1 MHANISGYA
10 IIILCCILLPKPGIS
25 AVPEPLLMGTV
36 RNPRGVVVRSADI
49 CLYRADYNAL
59 TAAGPQTFP
68 QGASR
73 CRKTDRSG
81 TYQLFFPDRG
91 TYLLLARK
99 RNMWAMRRITPSD
112 NLDTLFT
119 SDTLRTAGALRFQVH
134 CEQQTDHRAKVA
146 LTGTPYLFSS
156 DTTGAVTISGI
167 PQGTYA
173 ALIKSVHQGYH
184 TVQCSLRIRSSQED
198 FFSGTLKI
206 PKESAAWVPAKPVMV
221 ESEKLAAPEKQPVV
235 PKTVQ
240 ASPPEPQTAAVP
252 PKDTSSVTPKKA
264 VTAAPA
270 PKRTFS
276 TPTGKPPIVKAPAD
290 TFIGIFDTLTLSGT
304 ATDDG
309 SIIRREWDIGAT
321 GKFIPTD
328 DGRIL
333 LPPFKAPVSYF
344 KCIFRATDNDGLT
357 ATDTTFVHVA
367 LLWRSVTPPKELLGR
382 NGHSLVTFNNDL
394 LIVGGNRN
402 DVWSSSDGISWTL
415 ITDAAPFGKIFG
427 HTTVFFNNRL
437 WIIGGKTGPK
447 TFSSAI
453 WSSSSG
459 AVWQKAA
466 TLPFD
471 KRLYHTAVEFHG
483 RLWIIGGLGTSETDP
498 ILNDVWS
505 TSDGV
510 NWKLETKN
518 APFAARYGHGC
529 TVFSDRMYL
538 LGGFSDAVGSQQSFN
553 DVWESSDGATW
564 TCTNKAAPFS
574 KDRYHCAL
582 SFDNK
587 LWMVGGY
594 DTEDGT
600 DRFTDI
606 LYTADGS
613 TWINLTAELKGGNRF
628 FCAAV
633 PLGNRILISPSD
645 SHKLWI
651 MR

>member
-1 MHANISGYA
+1 
-10 IIILCCILLPKPGIS
+10 
-25 AVPEPLLMGTV
+25 
-36 RNPRGVVVRSADI
+36 
-49 CLYRADYNAL
+49 
-59 TAAGPQTFP
+59 
-68 QGASR
+68 
-73 CRKTDRSG
+73 
-81 TYQLFFPDRG
+81 
-91 TYLLLARK
+91 
-99 RNMWAMRRITPSD
+99 MRRITPSAD
-112 NLDTLFT
+112 QDTLYT
-119 SDTLRTAGALRFQVH
+119 SDTLRFAGALRFQVR
-134 CEQQTDHRAKVA
+134 CEQQTDHRANVA

-156 DTTGAVTISGI
+156 DTSGTVAISGL

-173 ALIKSVHQGYH
+173 AIITSIHQGYR

-198 FFSGTLKI
+198 LFSGTLKI
-206 PKESAAWVPAKPVMV
+206 PKETAAWVPAKPVMV
-221 ESEKLAAPEKQPVV
+221 ESTKPAAPVKPPAE

-240 ASPPEPQTAAVP
+240 SVP
-252 PKDTSSVTPKKA
+252 PKPLPAPVPLKDTTTVMPKPA

-270 PKRTFS
+270 PGRTFS
-276 TPTGKPPIVKAPAD
+276 ASSGKPPLVKAPAD
-290 TFIGIFDTLTLSGT
+290 TFIGIFDTLTLTGT

-309 SIIRREWDIGAT
+309 SVIKQEWDIGAT
-321 GKFIPTD
+321 GKFIATD
-328 DGRIL
+328 DGRIQ
-333 LPPFKAPVSYF
+333 LPPFKAPVSYL

-357 ATDTTFVHVA
+357 ATDTAFVHAA

-382 NGHSLVTFNNDL
+382 NGHSLVAFNNDL

-402 DVWSSSDGISWTL
+402 DVWSSADGISWTL

-427 HTTVFFNNRL
+427 HTTVMFNNRL
-437 WIIGGKTGPK
+437 WIVGGKTGPK
-447 TFSSAI
+447 TFSSTI
-453 WSSSSG
+453 WSSTSG

-471 KRLYHTAVEFHG
+471 KRLYHTAVVFNG
-483 RLWIIGGLGTSETDP
+483 RLWVIGGLGNSETDP

-505 TSDGV
+505 TADGV

-529 TVFSDRMYL
+529 TVFNNRICV
-538 LGGFSDAVGSQQSFN
+538 LGGFNDAVGSQQSFH
-553 DVWESSDGATW
+553 DVWESADGLSW
-564 TCTNKAAPFS
+564 NCTNKAAPFS
-574 KDRYHCAL
+574 KDRHHCAL

-594 DTEDGT
+594 DQEDGK

-606 LYTADGS
+606 LYTADG
-613 TWINLTAELKGGNRF
+613 TAWTNLTAGQKGGNRF